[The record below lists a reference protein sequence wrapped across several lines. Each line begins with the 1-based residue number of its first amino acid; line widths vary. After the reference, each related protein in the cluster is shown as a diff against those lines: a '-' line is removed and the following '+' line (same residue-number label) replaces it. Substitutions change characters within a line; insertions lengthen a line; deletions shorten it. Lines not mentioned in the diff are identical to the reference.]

1 LTNFLS
7 GIFIQFFNAM
17 HGLVEAIISNPNLSY
32 GITIILFT
40 LVMRILLLPLSLK
53 QTKSTVKM
61 SAIQPEVKKIQ
72 EKYKKDP
79 QKAQQEVMKI
89 YKENDVSPMGGCL
102 PMLVQFP
109 ILIAMFYVFQHIDY
123 QGAGFLWLPSLTKPD
138 PYYILPLISGITT
151 YFSTKSMQGS
161 SDAQAA
167 KQASTMNIGMSI
179 FFTFMSLKFLGALVL
194 YWVVNNILQLL
205 QNLAFKKDFQRS
217 KSENNMI

>member
-1 LTNFLS
+1 
-7 GIFIQFFNAM
+7 M

>member
-1 LTNFLS
+1 
-7 GIFIQFFNAM
+7 M
-17 HGLVEAIISNPNLSY
+17 HGLVEAVISNPNLSY

-161 SDAQAA
+161 TDAQAA

-217 KSENNMI
+217 KSDNNTI